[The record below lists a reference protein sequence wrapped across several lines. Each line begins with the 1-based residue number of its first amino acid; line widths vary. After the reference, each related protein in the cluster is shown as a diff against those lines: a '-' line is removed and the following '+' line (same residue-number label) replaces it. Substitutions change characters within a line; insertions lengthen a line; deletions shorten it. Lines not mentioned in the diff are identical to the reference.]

1 MALKGVVQY
10 LTCPMCDADVPLSE
24 DEKAGEEVYCPY
36 CQVPLKVKKKKGS
49 EELFLEENF

>member
-36 CQVPLKVKKKKGS
+36 CQVPLKVRKKKGS